1 MKLDKGIIRALNVRH
16 RKLIVNL
23 DGSRPYTCV
32 SKKELDQALAN
43 PNIKQIVTPLTSA
56 IDNAYCLHGW
66 ELIVEGGEKA
76 LCVNDL
82 ILDGSIRVG
91 QDSEKM
97 ILDGIFDNLIRT
109 DWEGIS
115 RLKSHDIS
123 LHKGRR
129 TFVNVDGSP
138 YVQQQLTITA
148 STYDGVDQDMDLL
161 LSEIERV
168 IQ

>member
-1 MKLDKGIIRALNVRH
+1 MKLDKATIRALNMRH
-16 RKLIVNL
+16 RQLIVNL

-43 PNIKQIVTPLTSA
+43 PNIKQIITPLTTA
-56 IDNAYCLHGW
+56 INTYYCLHDW
-66 ELIVEGGEKA
+66 ELIVESDKKA

-82 ILDGSIRVG
+82 ILDGSIRIA
-91 QDSEKM
+91 QNAEKM
-97 ILDGIFDNLIRT
+97 ILGGIFDNLVRT

-129 TFVNVDGSP
+129 TFVNVDDSP

-148 STYDGVDQDMDLL
+148 STYDGADRDMDLL
-161 LSEIERV
+161 LSEIERI